1 MKQRGTRAKAGRGA
15 PERSGRTEVRVRM
28 TVACTRK
35 NCKNGPILLAARSV
49 TLVARRRKSCSQIGT
64 QILNVGLTSHL
75 CCQNPS
81 VSADHE
87 RACRASL
94 SKSERLWL
102 VEGEIG
108 FGQWRAC
115 ACQNPTQ
122 QRTGHLRRSNLQ
134 LGESGQG
141 LRLAARAQH
150 GAAKRLARR
159 SRKLATGFEKLAI
172 LSQVS
177 SCLDPPVP
185 FRPTLDLRRYQYLC
199 AYRLAA
205 IASELNA
212 RPASLRPTLIQH
224 EPTRDLLI
232 ADTPAPHSRPR
243 ICH

>member
-15 PERSGRTEVRVRM
+15 PKRSGRSEVRVRM

-94 SKSERLWL
+94 SKSGRLWL

-141 LRLAARAQH
+141 LRLAARSPT
-150 GAAKRLARR
+150 RR
-159 SRKLATGFEKLAI
+159 SQAPRTSQPQVGYRSREACHSLTGLLLPRSTRSI
-172 LSQVS
+172 
-177 SCLDPPVP
+177 PPN
-185 FRPTLDLRRYQYLC
+185 
-199 AYRLAA
+199 
-205 IASELNA
+205 S
-212 RPASLRPTLIQH
+212 
-224 EPTRDLLI
+224 
-232 ADTPAPHSRPR
+232 
-243 ICH
+243 